1 MNIKKTTNELCV
13 EVYATN
19 NKGTTMIIREVVG
32 EIGVYATYLKIF
44 ETLTKIDKN
53 VWWNIDAIRTISS
66 KNTYYNK
73 I

>member
-19 NKGTTMIIREVVG
+19 NEGTTMIIREVVG
-32 EIGVYATYLKIF
+32 EIGVHATYLKIF